1 MVHPVL
7 HRLNLSLADLRK
19 VRPFRKPAP
28 NHPVMY
34 FIAPFFPG
42 GVGITVIDGESL
54 PAQHGLDQQV
64 MFQELRPVIRGD
76 GVVMV
81 LNRW

>member
-1 MVHPVL
+1 MIPPAI
-7 HRLNLSLADLRK
+7 HRLDLPLANLRK
-19 VRPFRKPAP
+19 VGPIRKPAP
-28 NHPVMY
+28 YHPVMY